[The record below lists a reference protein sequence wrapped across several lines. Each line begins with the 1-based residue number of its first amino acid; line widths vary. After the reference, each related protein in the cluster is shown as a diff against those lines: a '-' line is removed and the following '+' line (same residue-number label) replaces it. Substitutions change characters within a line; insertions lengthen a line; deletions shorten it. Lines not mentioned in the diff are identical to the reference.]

1 MWYSNDKFYKEYN
14 SIILLLSQAKS
25 TVTFSTD
32 FVTFSTSDFVT
43 FAVRVLL
50 LALAVIYLVQKLL
63 QGTFSVY

>member
-1 MWYSNDKFYKEYN
+1 M
-14 SIILLLSQAKS
+14 SQAKS

-50 LALAVIYLVQKLL
+50 LALAVIFSTKAFTD
-63 QGTFSVY
+63 TFYDGVTYSVVTHGEAK